1 MFWQANGLV
10 SAATARSRAGR
21 VGCCL
26 VERASIWCRV
36 AAAAAAPARGNQYPQ
51 GCLIALRANGHSAPP
66 GRPAAVV
73 QCWWLVQLA
82 RTHAC
87 HRSRITQPP
96 QQVG

>member
-10 SAATARSRAGR
+10 SAATARSR

-51 GCLIALRANGHSAPP
+51 GCLIALRANGHSAPTD
-66 GRPAAVV
+66 RPAGRRGAM
-73 QCWWLVQLA
+73 LVARSTCTHA
-82 RTHAC
+82 RTRVTAAA
-87 HRSRITQPP
+87 
-96 QQVG
+96 